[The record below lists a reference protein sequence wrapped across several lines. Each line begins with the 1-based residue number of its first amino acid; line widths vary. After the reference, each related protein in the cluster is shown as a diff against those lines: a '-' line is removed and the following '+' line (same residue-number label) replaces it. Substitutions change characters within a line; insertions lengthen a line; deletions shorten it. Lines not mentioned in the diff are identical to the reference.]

1 MDLWLTTASCS
12 PSCTRVDYPDHPV
25 TAARSA
31 HNQLS
36 EARAHRRFVW
46 TLSTR
51 PATTIVSVQETGF
64 QIQMLGC
71 KKFPGHYFELFC
83 FAKFEKPDILLPVY
97 PDDSGKE
104 LATVLSYL
112 TGRSLSREEIWTAME
127 LPRSTYYDQLDKG
140 TLITADN
147 LRVAA
152 ANLGINRAEL
162 LTRYRFIRPEEV
174 TALAEEIRG
183 GALLPHGS
191 ANGHVKVAAHPTTKI
206 AEWRPR
212 HDAPPL

>member
-1 MDLWLTTASCS
+1 M
-12 PSCTRVDYPDHPV
+12 P
-25 TAARSA
+25 
-31 HNQLS
+31 
-36 EARAHRRFVW
+36 
-46 TLSTR
+46 
-51 PATTIVSVQETGF
+51 TIW
-64 QIQMLGC
+64 II
-71 KKFPGHYFELFC
+71 LF
-83 FAKFEKPDILLPVY
+83 PVY

-112 TGRSLSREEIWTAME
+112 AGRSLSREEIWTAME

-162 LTRYRFIRPEEV
+162 LTRYRFIDPEEI

-183 GALLPHGS
+183 GIPVSQASGSVALKT
-191 ANGHVKVAAHPTTKI
+191 AQPTKL

-212 HDAPPL
+212 QDAPPL

>member
-1 MDLWLTTASCS
+1 MRVRAKAASNRHLT
-12 PSCTRVDYPDHPV
+12 
-25 TAARSA
+25 
-31 HNQLS
+31 
-36 EARAHRRFVW
+36 RFAF
-46 TLSTR
+46 R
-51 PATTIVSVQETGF
+51 KA
-64 QIQMLGC
+64 
-71 KKFPGHYFELFC
+71 
-83 FAKFEKPDILLPVY
+83 EKLDILFPVY

-112 TGRSLSREEIWTAME
+112 AGRSLSREEIWTAME

-152 ANLGINRAEL
+152 ANLSINRAEL
-162 LTRYRFIRPEEV
+162 LTRYRFIDPEEV

-183 GALLPHGS
+183 GAPMHT
-191 ANGHVKVAAHPTTKI
+191 AVNGLVKTIAPPTKI

-212 HDAPPL
+212 QDAPPL

>member
-1 MDLWLTTASCS
+1 MRL
-12 PSCTRVDYPDHPV
+12 PRPDEL
-25 TAARSA
+25 A
-31 HNQLS
+31 HHMS
-36 EARAHRRFVW
+36 EATAQCPIYWISIPDMRMLDVGKLLCNRLLTRF
-46 TLSTR
+46 
-51 PATTIVSVQETGF
+51 
-64 QIQMLGC
+64 GC
-71 KKFPGHYFELFC
+71 RK
-83 FAKFEKPDILLPVY
+83 AEKLDILFPVY

-112 TGRSLSREEIWTAME
+112 AGRSLSREEIWTAME

-162 LTRYRFIRPEEV
+162 LTRYRFIHPEEV

-183 GALLPHGS
+183 GAPMNAVAGGG
-191 ANGHVKVAAHPTTKI
+191 NVKTLHPTKI
-206 AEWRPR
+206 AEWRLR
-212 HDAPPL
+212 QDAPPL

>member
-1 MDLWLTTASCS
+1 MFIAFWIVK
-12 PSCTRVDYPDHPV
+12 P
-25 TAARSA
+25 
-31 HNQLS
+31 
-36 EARAHRRFVW
+36 
-46 TLSTR
+46 
-51 PATTIVSVQETGF
+51 TIW
-64 QIQMLGC
+64 II
-71 KKFPGHYFELFC
+71 LFT
-83 FAKFEKPDILLPVY
+83 VY

-112 TGRSLSREEIWTAME
+112 AGRSLSREEIWTAME

-162 LTRYRFIRPEEV
+162 LTRYRFIDPEEI

-183 GALLPHGS
+183 GTTLHAS
-191 ANGHVKVAAHPTTKI
+191 AGGGLKTVAQPTKI

-212 HDAPPL
+212 QDAPPL

>member
-1 MDLWLTTASCS
+1 MPVAQKGPNNRHLT
-12 PSCTRVDYPDHPV
+12 
-25 TAARSA
+25 
-31 HNQLS
+31 Q
-36 EARAHRRFVW
+36 
-46 TLSTR
+46 
-51 PATTIVSVQETGF
+51 IGF
-64 QIQMLGC
+64 QKAENL
-71 KKFPGHYFELFC
+71 
-83 FAKFEKPDILLPVY
+83 DILFGVY

-112 TGRSLSREEIWTAME
+112 AGRSLSREEIWTAME

-162 LTRYRFIRPEEV
+162 LTRYRFIEPEEV

-183 GALLPHGS
+183 GMQMHAVTGG
-191 ANGHVKVAAHPTTKI
+191 NVKTLQQPTKI

-212 HDAPPL
+212 SDAPPL

>member
-1 MDLWLTTASCS
+1 M
-12 PSCTRVDYPDHPV
+12 
-25 TAARSA
+25 
-31 HNQLS
+31 
-36 EARAHRRFVW
+36 
-46 TLSTR
+46 
-51 PATTIVSVQETGF
+51 
-64 QIQMLGC
+64 
-71 KKFPGHYFELFC
+71 
-83 FAKFEKPDILLPVY
+83 DILFRVY

-112 TGRSLSREEIWTAME
+112 AGRSLSREEIWTAME

-162 LTRYRFIRPEEV
+162 LTRYRFIEPDEV

-183 GALLPHGS
+183 GMQVHALAGGGNLKTRQQPVNIS
-191 ANGHVKVAAHPTTKI
+191 
-206 AEWRPR
+206 EWRPR
-212 HDAPPL
+212 SDAPPL

>member
-1 MDLWLTTASCS
+1 
-12 PSCTRVDYPDHPV
+12 V
-25 TAARSA
+25 
-31 HNQLS
+31 
-36 EARAHRRFVW
+36 FVAVW
-46 TLSTR
+46 IIK
-51 PATTIVSVQETGF
+51 PKVWI
-64 QIQMLGC
+64 I
-71 KKFPGHYFELFC
+71 LF
-83 FAKFEKPDILLPVY
+83 PVY

-112 TGRSLSREEIWTAME
+112 AGRSLSREEIWTAME

-162 LTRYRFIRPEEV
+162 LTRYRFIDPQEV

-183 GALLPHGS
+183 GITMQHAS
-191 ANGHVKVAAHPTTKI
+191 ANGGLKTAPAPTKI
-206 AEWRPR
+206 SEWRPR
-212 HDAPPL
+212 QDVPPL

>member
-1 MDLWLTTASCS
+1 M
-12 PSCTRVDYPDHPV
+12 
-25 TAARSA
+25 
-31 HNQLS
+31 
-36 EARAHRRFVW
+36 
-46 TLSTR
+46 
-51 PATTIVSVQETGF
+51 
-64 QIQMLGC
+64 
-71 KKFPGHYFELFC
+71 
-83 FAKFEKPDILLPVY
+83 Y

-112 TGRSLSREEIWTAME
+112 AGRSLSREEIWTAME

-162 LTRYRFIRPEEV
+162 LTRYRFIEPEEV

-183 GALLPHGS
+183 GMSDACRGGRRQGQDPAATDEDRG
-191 ANGHVKVAAHPTTKI
+191 VAATLRRAAAVNP
-206 AEWRPR
+206 
-212 HDAPPL
+212 

>member
-1 MDLWLTTASCS
+1 M
-12 PSCTRVDYPDHPV
+12 
-25 TAARSA
+25 
-31 HNQLS
+31 
-36 EARAHRRFVW
+36 
-46 TLSTR
+46 
-51 PATTIVSVQETGF
+51 
-64 QIQMLGC
+64 
-71 KKFPGHYFELFC
+71 
-83 FAKFEKPDILLPVY
+83 Y

-112 TGRSLSREEIWTAME
+112 AGRSLSREEIWTAME

-162 LTRYRFIRPEEV
+162 LTRYRFIEPEEV
-174 TALAEEIRG
+174 TALADEIRG
-183 GALLPHGS
+183 AQMHAVGVAGAVKTLPQ
-191 ANGHVKVAAHPTTKI
+191 PTKI

-212 HDAPPL
+212 SDAPPL

>member
-1 MDLWLTTASCS
+1 MPRIW
-12 PSCTRVDYPDHPV
+12 
-25 TAARSA
+25 
-31 HNQLS
+31 
-36 EARAHRRFVW
+36 
-46 TLSTR
+46 
-51 PATTIVSVQETGF
+51 I
-64 QIQMLGC
+64 I
-71 KKFPGHYFELFC
+71 LF
-83 FAKFEKPDILLPVY
+83 PVY

-112 TGRSLSREEIWTAME
+112 AGRSLSREEIWTAME

-162 LTRYRFIRPEEV
+162 LTRYRFIDPEEI

-183 GALLPHGS
+183 GTLMRHGS
-191 ANGHVKVAAHPTTKI
+191 TATQLKTVQPTKI
-206 AEWRPR
+206 AQWRPR
-212 HDAPPL
+212 QDAPPL

>member
-1 MDLWLTTASCS
+1 MSNLLDS
-12 PSCTRVDYPDHPV
+12 
-25 TAARSA
+25 RSA
-31 HNQLS
+31 DSDSLGFSGVNT
-36 EARAHRRFVW
+36 FG
-46 TLSTR
+46 
-51 PATTIVSVQETGF
+51 VSSFWIGKPK
-64 QIQMLGC
+64 IWII
-71 KKFPGHYFELFC
+71 LFS
-83 FAKFEKPDILLPVY
+83 VY

-112 TGRSLSREEIWTAME
+112 AGRSLSREEIWTAME

-162 LTRYRFIRPEEV
+162 LTRYRFIQPEEV

-183 GALLPHGS
+183 GITVPHAS
-191 ANGHVKVAAHPTTKI
+191 AAVAVKTAQPTKL
-206 AEWRPR
+206 ADWRPR
-212 HDAPPL
+212 QDAPPL